1 MKKFK
6 LLKRALAATVSAALA
21 MSIVAVPNVSA
32 GTTIYNK
39 TCSVENIFSDFQY
52 FINGDA
58 NITQHQV
65 GSVYVGGTAK
75 IGSFGDGA
83 IQDSYVRNLES
94 IISTNFGAYL
104 PDDMKKYKS
113 ELLYVGNTQAELE
126 ANWAV
131 PSWMYLYDPKYIK
144 PTTDA
149 YVEAN
154 AFAGLI
160 TQSQSMA
167 DAAVSSNVSV
177 NSSSNV
183 VTIDLTTNKSATV
196 KASDIK
202 ADTTVMLKG
211 ISKAADFG
219 TSQYTISVIGIGSST
234 FNLNSKNVVYYDT
247 TAGSN
252 VNISDALRAYAI
264 EAGDV
269 QILKKGSM
277 KLIWNMPDA
286 TGTIAC
292 GALAGHLLAPRAY
305 VDVDSGGAYAGHHE
319 GGIIAAS
326 VKATQSQGHFYP
338 YNPLG
343 TSLPNPTVEKPGDIE
358 LIKTYTVDGSAVN
371 NITEDQ
377 LTATVFQI
385 AELDATGNETGVYF
399 TACPYVLRN
408 AANNIIGYQVTFSGS
423 SIKENTYYRISEK
436 TSPDGFMKSNAVFY
450 AHVFSAASGKVLY
463 STEFNG
469 SYTDAVPVFE
479 NTKTVVKCS
488 FNFKKTDGTSA
499 LAGAEFSLYFGSTLI
514 TKAVS
519 DASGKVSFA
528 NIPEGTYTLR
538 ETKTPDGFEDNTA
551 VYTVN
556 VTADSVIIT
565 APAGDTSLSGTVG
578 SYSIKNTAKSTTT
591 APDDTDDDDTTT
603 TKTTDDTDDDN
614 TTTTAPD
621 DTDDGTT
628 TTTAPDDTDDG
639 TTTTTVPDDTDNDN
653 TTTTKSPSET
663 TGGIGVVTT
672 TVPQT
677 GDSDNTNTTTSPRET
692 SGGIGIVTTTVPQTG
707 DSDNTNT
714 TTSPGETSGGI
725 GIVTT
730 SAPQSGDSDNTA
742 SVTTT
747 GDTDG
752 SVWTT
757 TASEYVTTTASSKN
771 PTIVGTGYT
780 GTVYTPSV
788 DSDLTYFFP
797 VIPDDDRDEEEDEED
812 VGAGAGLTEDASHSA
827 SSDAAP
833 IVAVVIALTAC
844 VSAVIISRK
853 SRQK

>member
-52 FINGDA
+52 FINGNAD
-58 NITQHQV
+58 ITQHQV
-65 GSVYVGGTAK
+65 GSVYAGGTAK

-286 TGTIAC
+286 TGTITC

-371 NITEDQ
+371 
-377 LTATVFQI
+377 
-385 AELDATGNETGVYF
+385 
-399 TACPYVLRN
+399 
-408 AANNIIGYQVTFSGS
+408 
-423 SIKENTYYRISEK
+423 
-436 TSPDGFMKSNAVFY
+436 
-450 AHVFSAASGKVLY
+450 
-463 STEFNG
+463 
-469 SYTDAVPVFE
+469 
-479 NTKTVVKCS
+479 
-488 FNFKKTDGTSA
+488 
-499 LAGAEFSLYFGSTLI
+499 
-514 TKAVS
+514 
-519 DASGKVSFA
+519 
-528 NIPEGTYTLR
+528 
-538 ETKTPDGFEDNTA
+538 
-551 VYTVN
+551 
-556 VTADSVIIT
+556 
-565 APAGDTSLSGTVG
+565 
-578 SYSIKNTAKSTTT
+578 
-591 APDDTDDDDTTT
+591 
-603 TKTTDDTDDDN
+603 
-614 TTTTAPD
+614 
-621 DTDDGTT
+621 
-628 TTTAPDDTDDG
+628 
-639 TTTTTVPDDTDNDN
+639 
-653 TTTTKSPSET
+653 
-663 TGGIGVVTT
+663 
-672 TVPQT
+672 
-677 GDSDNTNTTTSPRET
+677 
-692 SGGIGIVTTTVPQTG
+692 
-707 DSDNTNT
+707 
-714 TTSPGETSGGI
+714 
-725 GIVTT
+725 
-730 SAPQSGDSDNTA
+730 
-742 SVTTT
+742 
-747 GDTDG
+747 
-752 SVWTT
+752 
-757 TASEYVTTTASSKN
+757 
-771 PTIVGTGYT
+771 
-780 GTVYTPSV
+780 
-788 DSDLTYFFP
+788 
-797 VIPDDDRDEEEDEED
+797 
-812 VGAGAGLTEDASHSA
+812 
-827 SSDAAP
+827 
-833 IVAVVIALTAC
+833 
-844 VSAVIISRK
+844 
-853 SRQK
+853 

>member
-52 FINGDA
+52 FVNGDA
-58 NITQHQV
+58 DISQHQV

-126 ANWAV
+126 ANWAI

-144 PTTDA
+144 PTTDT

-154 AFAGLI
+154 AFGGLI

-177 NSSSNV
+177 NTSSNV
-183 VTIDLTTNKSATV
+183 ITIDLTTNKSATV

-202 ADTTVMLKG
+202 SDTTVMLKG

-219 TSQYTISVIGIGSST
+219 TSQYTISVIGIGAST

-247 TAGSN
+247 TAASN
-252 VNISDALRAYAI
+252 VNISDGLRAYAI
-264 EAGDV
+264 ESGDV

-286 TGTIAC
+286 TGTITC

-326 VKATQSQGHFYP
+326 VKAAQSQGHFYP

-408 AANNIIGYQVTFSGS
+408 AANNIIGYQVVFSGS

-436 TSPDGFMKSNAVFY
+436 SSPDGFTKSNAVFY

-488 FNFKKTDGTSA
+488 FDFKKTDGKSA

-514 TKAVS
+514 AKAVS

-538 ETKTPDGFEDNTA
+538 ETKTPDGFEENTA

-565 APAGDTSLSGTVG
+565 APAGDTSLSGTAG
-578 SYSIKNTAKSTTT
+578 SYSIKNTAKTTTT
-591 APDDTDDDDTTT
+591 APDDTDDDT
-603 TKTTDDTDDDN
+603 
-614 TTTTAPD
+614 
-621 DTDDGTT
+621 TT
-628 TTTAPDDTDDG
+628 TTTAPDDTDDDTTTTTTAPDDTDNDT
-639 TTTTTVPDDTDNDN
+639 TTTTTVPDDTDDDT
-653 TTTTKSPSET
+653 TTTTKAPNET

-672 TVPQT
+672 TVPQSSDSDNT
-677 GDSDNTNTTTSPRET
+677 NTTTSPRETSGGIGLVTTTVPQSGDSDNTNTTTSPRET
-692 SGGIGIVTTTVPQTG
+692 SGGIGVATTTVSQT
-707 DSDNTNT
+707 
-714 TTSPGETSGGI
+714 
-725 GIVTT
+725 
-730 SAPQSGDSDNTA
+730 GDSDNTA

-747 GDTDG
+747 DDTDG

-757 TASEYVTTTASSKN
+757 TASEYVTTATSKN
-771 PTIVGTGYT
+771 PTIVGTGYS
-780 GTVYTPSV
+780 GTAYTPAV

-797 VIPDDDRDEEEDEED
+797 VIPDDDRDEEDDEED
-812 VGAGAGLTEDASHSA
+812 VGAGAGLTEDANHSA
-827 SSDAAP
+827 SSDSAP